1 MTTITPHP
9 DGDCAETVSEI
20 LDWLDGAD
28 VSAESLSAAFDV
40 LAERRRRVALSVLR
54 EYDDDL
60 TLADLAEEVAR
71 CEATETDRLADIS
84 PETVTEVYVSLYHD
98 HVPRLV
104 DADLLE
110 YEQERDL
117 VKPASL

>member
-1 MTTITPHP
+1 MTTIPPHP

-20 LDWLDGAD
+20 LEWLDGAD
-28 VSAESLSAAFDV
+28 VSAESLSVAFDV
-40 LAERRRRVALSVLR
+40 LAEHRRRVALSVLR